1 MATRRDLEGAMVV
14 YPEIVAG
21 NPLKSKKV
29 VRWFL
34 HIPGNR
40 SGKIRYGKNELYFH
54 FQSAFLHADYPSQE
68 LRFFVQLKEFVRT
81 NYGERSGTCY
91 ILRKGKDRPLE
102 HDLDQGIVVDDLT
115 HEEMA
120 KVFNQCEFCISY
132 DLYTGYSRYAAFCGC
147 KSIVVPQDG
156 LSIEQWR
163 PDEALRFGVAY
174 GIDDLKRAEDTV
186 DEMRKIMET
195 DLKTA
200 LESVDGFAKRCLEY
214 FA

>member
-156 LSIEQWR
+156 LPIEQWR